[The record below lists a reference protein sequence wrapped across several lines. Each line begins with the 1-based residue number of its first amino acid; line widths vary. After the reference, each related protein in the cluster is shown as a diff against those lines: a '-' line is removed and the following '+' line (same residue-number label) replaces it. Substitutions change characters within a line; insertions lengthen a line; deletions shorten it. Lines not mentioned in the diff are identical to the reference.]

1 MQRES
6 SKQLAASQKRNNGD
20 VLSRIGNSQRQT
32 LSALM
37 IRVILEDIH
46 CPLWKREVCCLEG
59 MGKFSPMIIYL
70 TYSTLQKK
78 NYCFKGC

>member
-46 CPLWKREVCCLEG
+46 CPLWKREVC
-59 MGKFSPMIIYL
+59 
-70 TYSTLQKK
+70 
-78 NYCFKGC
+78 